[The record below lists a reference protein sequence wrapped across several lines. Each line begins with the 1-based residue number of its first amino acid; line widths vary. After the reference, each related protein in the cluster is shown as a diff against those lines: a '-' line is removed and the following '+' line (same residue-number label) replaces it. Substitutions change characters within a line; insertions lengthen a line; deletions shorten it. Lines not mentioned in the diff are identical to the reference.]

1 MRIAFLFSTLLF
13 AGSVFGYGMRIDFSG
28 TWVPDPT
35 KSTSAHR
42 FKLPRQSPDL
52 APRPELPAAEPDA
65 MDAVEKIEQKGANI
79 KVSTMNSKNEVVQT
93 LSLATDGLEKVN
105 KLPSGVIHKS
115 TAYWES
121 TKLIVTWS
129 LEYDGKVFSRGQ
141 DTRELSEDE
150 KEQTLT
156 KHIEDSSSV
165 TDLKIV
171 FHRQ

>member
-1 MRIAFLFSTLLF
+1 
-13 AGSVFGYGMRIDFSG
+13 
-28 TWVPDPT
+28 
-35 KSTSAHR
+35 
-42 FKLPRQSPDL
+42 
-52 APRPELPAAEPDA
+52 
-65 MDAVEKIEQKGANI
+65 MDAVEKIDQKGANI
-79 KVSTMNSKNEVVQT
+79 KVSTLNARNEVVQT
-93 LSLATDGLEKVN
+93 LALATDGLEKVN

-171 FHRQ
+171 FHKQ